1 MKTYWKYIK
10 PYWVY
15 FLLAPLL
22 MLIEVGGDVYLPRKL
37 ANIINIGA
45 ANKDI
50 HYILNTGGVMIGI
63 IVLMIIG
70 GIGSAYFATRASV
83 FFAADLRSDIFKKV
97 QEFSFSN
104 IDSFSTGSLITRLIN
119 DVTQIQNVVMISL
132 RLAFR
137 APGMLIGSLVMA
149 FILDKQL
156 ATVLVVIIPVLAIV
170 VGIILKLA
178 LPRFTWLQ
186 KQIDKVNV
194 NLQEA
199 MTNIRVTKSFVR
211 EDYEQER
218 FDKVNNNLK
227 NSTVNAYK
235 LVVLLIPLM
244 MFIMNMCTLAVV
256 WYGGN
261 RVIDGQMEIGVLVA
275 FTTYIVQVLMSL
287 MMLATVLMQL
297 SRSRACSAR
306 IKEVLETVSDISDVD
321 SKQPEKQI
329 KNGKIEFKNVNFSYY
344 KNNEELVL
352 EDINLEI
359 NSGQTVGIIGS
370 TGCGKTTLVSLI
382 PRLYDVDSGDILV
395 DGVNVKDY
403 SVFNL
408 REGVGMVLQKNVL
421 FSGSIKENLLWG
433 DENAKDEEVE
443 AVAKSA
449 QAMKFIDDMEL
460 GMDTKLDQE
469 GSNVS
474 GGQKQRL
481 CIARALL
488 KKPKI
493 LILDDSTSAVDMATE
508 ARIRNAFNT
517 SLKDTTKI
525 IIAQRISSVENADKI
540 FVMDDGKIVSSGT
553 HDNLL
558 ETCETYKEIYE
569 SQVKKEVSE

>member
-83 FFAADLRSDIFKKV
+83 YFAADLRSDIFKKV

-137 APGMLIGSLVMA
+137 APGMLVGSLVMA

-156 ATVLVVIIPVLAIV
+156 ATVLVIIIPVLAIV

-178 LPRFTWLQ
+178 LPRFSWLQ

-227 NSTVNAYK
+227 NSTINAYK

-306 IKEVLETVSDISDVD
+306 IKEVLETVSDISDID
-321 SKQPEKQI
+321 SKQTEKQI
-329 KNGKIEFKNVNFSYY
+329 ENGKIEFKNVNFSYY

-403 SVFNL
+403 SVYNL

-433 DENAKDEEVE
+433 DENAKDEEIE

-525 IIAQRISSVENADKI
+525 IIAQRISSVENADII